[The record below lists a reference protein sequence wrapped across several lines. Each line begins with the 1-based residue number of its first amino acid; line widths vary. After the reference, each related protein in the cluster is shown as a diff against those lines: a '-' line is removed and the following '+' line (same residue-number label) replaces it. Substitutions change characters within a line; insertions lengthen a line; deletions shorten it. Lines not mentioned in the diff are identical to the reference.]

1 VVSSVF
7 LIGMAIMAGW
17 SVVTVL
23 VRAILLGFHFDP
35 WTLAMAL
42 QVVAGATLLTAAG
55 LGSLPLEPLKRW
67 ATWVIGGFR
76 IVTTCCFSAA
86 LLYGSATSITLIS
99 TINVPV
105 AALGVLLVFGRRLRV
120 RESPGFL
127 LIMVGI
133 VLLASRLEGGFASP
147 AIPLLLVSETFVVFA
162 SLLAERHPDNLGDRR
177 QRLALAGF
185 VTMLSAGGL
194 LTLWSVLG
202 FAFPEVQLGPSSADV
217 VATLTSPWLWLMALM
232 LGAVFR
238 APLTYMSFQITRLLG
253 ADGYMLTMA
262 ALPLATLIAELL
274 FSLTGLV
281 PAPSHEPLD
290 LLYSALIIVGS
301 AWIIMLRFRRA

>member
-1 VVSSVF
+1 VVSPVF
-7 LIGMAIMAGW
+7 LIGMAIMTGW

-35 WTLAMAL
+35 WSLAMAL

-55 LGSLPLEPLKRW
+55 IRSLPLEPLTRW

-86 LLYGSATSITLIS
+86 LLYGSATTITLVS
-99 TINVPV
+99 TLNVPV
-105 AALGVLLVFGRRLRV
+105 AALGVLIVFGRRLRA
-120 RESPGFL
+120 REGPGFAL
-127 LIMVGI
+127 LALGI
-133 VLLASRLEGGFASP
+133 VLLASRLDGGFASP

-194 LTLWSVLG
+194 LTLWGLVGL
-202 FAFPEVQLGPSSADV
+202 AFPGAEIGPSSADV
-217 VATLTSPWLWLMALM
+217 VASLTSPWLWLMALM
-232 LGAVFR
+232 LGAIFR
-238 APLTYMSFQITRLLG
+238 APLTYMSFQITRMLG

-262 ALPLATLIAELL
+262 ALPLATLIVEFL

-281 PAPSHEPLD
+281 PAPSHAPLD
-290 LLYSALIIVGS
+290 LAYSALIVVGT
-301 AWIIMLRFRRA
+301 AWIIVLRFRR